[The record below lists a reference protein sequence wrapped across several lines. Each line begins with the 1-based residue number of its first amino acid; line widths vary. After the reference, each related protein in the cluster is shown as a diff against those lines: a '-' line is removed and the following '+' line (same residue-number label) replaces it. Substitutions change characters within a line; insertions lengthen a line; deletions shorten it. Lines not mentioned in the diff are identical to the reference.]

1 MNYLLDSNVAL
12 MYLRNADITTEI
24 DADFAPFSEQ
34 NMALLSVV
42 SLAELYSI
50 AFRHQWGTKKWQ
62 GLHLFQ
68 EQVFV
73 TDIHVQTIIE
83 RYAEIDAYSQG
94 RHPKLSSPHS
104 ARNMGKNDLWIAA
117 TALVLSATLL
127 TMDKDF
133 DHLNGVFID
142 LERIVMS

>member
-1 MNYLLDSNVAL
+1 MNYLLDSNIAL
-12 MYLRNADITTEI
+12 MYLRNAEITTQI
-24 DADFAPFSEQ
+24 DALYSPFSEQ

-42 SLAELYSI
+42 NLAELYSI

-62 GLHLFQ
+62 GLRLFQ

-83 RYAEIDAYSQG
+83 RYAEIDAFSQG
-94 RHPKLSSPHS
+94 KHPTLTSAFS
-104 ARNMGKNDLWIAA
+104 ARNMGKNDLWIGA
-117 TALVLSATLL
+117 TASVLGATLL

-133 DHLNGVFID
+133 DHLNGVF
-142 LERIVMS
+142 LTVERI